1 MNTSY
6 FKPTSPQHLGKFIA
20 DVANEVPDS
29 PFYYYYFPS
38 NSGVRINVKDSLDFA
53 KKLAPNVVGC
63 KYTDSD
69 LGDVGLIANA
79 GYTCLLGADTMVL
92 PGLVAGA

>member
-1 MNTSY
+1 MLISS
-6 FKPTSPQHLGKFIA
+6 KDSKKFNLKI
-20 DVANEVPDS
+20 
-29 PFYYYYFPS
+29 
-38 NSGVRINVKDSLDFA
+38 GGQINVKDSLDFA